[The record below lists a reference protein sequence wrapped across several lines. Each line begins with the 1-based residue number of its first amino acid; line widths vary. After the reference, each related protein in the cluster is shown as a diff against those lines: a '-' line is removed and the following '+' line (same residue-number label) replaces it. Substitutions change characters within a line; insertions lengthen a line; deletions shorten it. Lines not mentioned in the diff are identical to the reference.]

1 MSQSDE
7 LRQAAA
13 LLEFWF
19 NMEAD
24 NETARDEEDRDPEY
38 TKVIKAA
45 LTVSKFMRKHLAE
58 HPADD
63 DELVDESWARSV
75 AAVAHD
81 DYPCVMDFDL
91 NEASDVWIAIRS
103 GKIEL
108 RGGVTKENPTRWDVR
123 TAAKLFGIKLKEAN

>member
-1 MSQSDE
+1 MSDAICAFCNETRGKHNSEGLCPVNGVTSQYFTSKFQAMMSDE
-7 LRQAAA
+7 LRQATE

-63 DELVDESWARSV
+63 DEPIDEA
-75 AAVAHD
+75 
-81 DYPCVMDFDL
+81 L
-91 NEASDVWIAIRS
+91 GASR
-103 GKIEL
+103 
-108 RGGVTKENPTRWDVR
+108 
-123 TAAKLFGIKLKEAN
+123 